1 MRARDGENEKEED
14 GRRVGRRYGRKTS
27 KVGNKEAIKKTES
40 LCRNYDLETTGS
52 ICLRR
57 LSYISE

>member
-14 GRRVGRRYGRKTS
+14 GRRYGRKTS